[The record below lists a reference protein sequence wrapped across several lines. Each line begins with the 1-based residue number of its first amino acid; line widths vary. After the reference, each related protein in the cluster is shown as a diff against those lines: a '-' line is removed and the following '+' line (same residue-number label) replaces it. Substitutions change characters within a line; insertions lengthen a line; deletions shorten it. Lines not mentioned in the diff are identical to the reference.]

1 MTVQTRGAAPAAP
14 AANSGSVT
22 SQVFDQVRHD
32 ILDGTLLP
40 GLKLKIEALRDRY
53 GAGASPLREAL
64 SLLTSEGL
72 VERLD
77 QRGFRVASISVD
89 EFSELLK
96 TRCWIE
102 ETALRE
108 SISTG
113 GPEWEEA
120 LVLAHHRLNRTPR
133 TPDAPAGENRAWE
146 AAHKHFHMA
155 LIGACGSKLMT
166 DFCDR
171 LYDSN
176 IRYRNI
182 AGQGRSNPARSGRS
196 VTNEHQAIF
205 DAAIARDA
213 DKAVE
218 LLLSHYRNTGTELAR
233 NLSES

>member
-1 MTVQTRGAAPAAP
+1 MNDNISLAVFGLLILRVNFDAALTISYRIAQQWRI
-14 AANSGSVT
+14 N
-22 SQVFDQVRHD
+22 
-32 ILDGTLLP
+32 TL
-40 GLKLKIEALRDRY
+40 
-53 GAGASPLREAL
+53 
-64 SLLTSEGL
+64 
-72 VERLD
+72 
-77 QRGFRVASISVD
+77 
-89 EFSELLK
+89 
-96 TRCWIE
+96 
-102 ETALRE
+102 
-108 SISTG
+108 
-113 GPEWEEA
+113 
-120 LVLAHHRLNRTPR
+120 LAHHRLNRTPR